1 MILQALVRCYE
12 KLAAKGTLA
21 RPGWQSAGVSFA
33 IRIDEQGRLHD
44 LIDLRQ
50 DVEKG
55 KKTVKVAQSRRVPEQ
70 EKRTVGIAPNF
81 LCDNAAYLLGI
92 DSKGKP
98 ERAKLCFEA
107 SAQRHHALLKDV
119 DHPFAQAILAFF
131 DSWKPEE
138 AAAHPLLQ
146 PCLKELATA
155 NLIFQMHITYA
166 QDVPEI
172 AAAWQQVYEQTDEKA
187 PRQRCLVTGELEEIQ
202 RLHPAIKGVQDAQS
216 MGASI
221 VSFNAPAFESY
232 GHDGEQGL
240 NAPIGKHA
248 AFAYGAA
255 LNHLLSQKE
264 HTLYLGDTTIVF
276 WAEDAEEEYADL
288 FAAMMGNDNEVK
300 DDALRDAVQR
310 LAKGQ
315 DVRWND
321 ALLHPSNPFYVLGLS
336 PNAARLSVRFFI
348 QNTFDKFAKNVARHQ
363 ERMDIVKP
371 AYDNRETLSIYSMLR
386 ETVSPNARD
395 KHSSPHMTG
404 DLIRAVLMDMPYPT
418 TLYQQV
424 QLRIRAEHEM
434 NRGKAAIIKAYL
446 MKNGHANERIS
457 EVTTVYLNEQ
467 TEYAPYVLGRLF
479 ALLEAL
485 QKTANPGIN
494 ATIRDKY
501 FNSASCT
508 PSVVFPTLIRLA
520 QAHLK
525 KLDGGL
531 SLHYSKRLTEL
542 MGMLGE
548 SYPKRL
554 SLEDQGIFQLGYY
567 HQMQKLYQ
575 KKED

>member
-1 MILQALVRCYE
+1 MILQALTRYYE
-12 KLAAKGTLA
+12 QLAAKGTLA

-33 IRIDEQGRLHD
+33 IRINEQGELCD

-50 DVEKG
+50 DAEKG
-55 KKTVKVAQSRRVPEQ
+55 KKTVKVSQSHWVPQQ
-70 EKRTVGIAPNF
+70 EKRASNVAPNF
-81 LCDNAAYLLGI
+81 LCDNAAYMLGI

-107 SAQRHHALLKDV
+107 SAQRHHALLKNV
-119 DHPFAQAILAFF
+119 DHPLARAILAFF

-146 PCLKELATA
+146 PWLKELATA
-155 NLIFQMHITYA
+155 NLIFQMHTTYA
-166 QDVPEI
+166 QEVPEI
-172 AAAWQQVYEQTDEKA
+172 AAAWQRAYEKTDENA
-187 PRQRCLVTGELEEIQ
+187 SRQRCLVTGELEEIQ
-202 RLHPAIKGVQDAQS
+202 RLHPAIKGVQNAQA

-232 GHDGEQGL
+232 GHDDEQGL
-240 NAPIGKHA
+240 NAPVGKHA

-255 LNHLLSQKE
+255 LNYLLSQKE
-264 HTLYLGDTTIVF
+264 HTLYLGDATIVF

-310 LAKGQ
+310 LARGQ
-315 DVRWND
+315 DVCWNE

-348 QNTFDKFAKNVARHQ
+348 QNTFDQFAKNVALHQ

-386 ETVSPNARD
+386 ETVSPNAKD

-404 DLIRAVLMDMPYPT
+404 DLIRAVLMNTPYPT

-424 QLRIRAEHEM
+424 QLRIRAEHEV
-434 NRGKAAIIKAYL
+434 NRGKAAIIRAYL
-446 MKNGHANERIS
+446 IQNTKANEKIS
-457 EVTTVYLNEQ
+457 EVPKVLNEQ
-467 TEYAPYVLGRLF
+467 IQYAPYVLGRLF

-485 QKTANPGIN
+485 QKAANPGIN

-531 SLHYSKRLTEL
+531 SLYYSKKLTEL
-542 MGMLGE
+542 MGMLDE

-554 SLEDQGIFQLGYY
+554 NLEEQGIFQLGYY
-567 HQMQKLYQ
+567 HQTQQLYQ
-575 KKED
+575 KKEE

>member
-12 KLAAKGTLA
+12 QLAVKGALA
-21 RPGWQSAGVSFA
+21 RPGWQSIGVSFA
-33 IRIDEQGRLHD
+33 IRINEQGEVCD

-50 DVEKG
+50 DVERG

-92 DSKGKP
+92 DSKGRP

-107 SAQRHHALLKDV
+107 SAQRHHALLKDA
-119 DHPFAQAILAFF
+119 DHPFARAILAFF

-146 PCLKELATA
+146 PWLKELAAA
-155 NLIFQMHITYA
+155 NLIFQMRTTYA
-166 QDVPEI
+166 QEVPEI
-172 AAAWQQVYEQTDEKA
+172 AAAWQRAYEQTDENA
-187 PRQRCLVTGELEEIQ
+187 TRQRCLVTGEVEEIQ
-202 RLHPAIKGVQDAQS
+202 RLHPAIKGVQDAQAMGTS
-216 MGASI
+216 M

-240 NAPIGKHA
+240 NAPVGKHA

-255 LNHLLSQKE
+255 LNYLLSQKE
-264 HTLYLGDTTIVF
+264 HTFYLGDATIVF

-288 FAAMMGNDNEVK
+288 FAAMLGNDNEVQ

-310 LAKGQ
+310 LARGQ
-315 DVRWND
+315 EAQWND

-348 QNTFDKFAKNVARHQ
+348 QNTFDQFAKNVALHQ

-386 ETVSPNARD
+386 ETVNPKAENM
-395 KHSSPHMTG
+395 HSSPHMTG
-404 DLIRAVLMDMPYPT
+404 DLIRAVLMDTPYPA
-418 TLYQQV
+418 TLYQQM
-424 QLRIRAEHEM
+424 QLRIRAEHEV
-434 NRGKAAIIKAYL
+434 NRGKAAIIRAYL
-446 MKNGHANERIS
+446 IQNTRANEKMS
-457 EVTTVYLNEQ
+457 EVPKVLNEQ
-467 TEYAPYVLGRLF
+467 IQYAPYVLGRLF
-479 ALLEAL
+479 AVLEAL
-485 QKTANPGIN
+485 QRAANPGIN

-501 FNSASCT
+501 FNSVSCT

-531 SLHYSKRLTEL
+531 SLYYSKKLTEL
-542 MGMLGE
+542 MGMLDE

-567 HQMQKLYQ
+567 HQTQQLYQ
-575 KKED
+575 KKEE

>member
-12 KLAAKGTLA
+12 QLAAKGALA
-21 RPGWQSAGVSFA
+21 RPGWQPIGVSFA
-33 IRIDEQGRLHD
+33 IRINEQGEFCD

-50 DVEKG
+50 DVERG
-55 KKTVKVAQSRRVPEQ
+55 KKTIKVAQSRRVPEQ

-92 DSKGKP
+92 DSKGRP

-107 SAQRHHALLKDV
+107 SAQRHHALLKDA
-119 DHPFAQAILAFF
+119 DHPFARAILAFF

-146 PCLKELATA
+146 PWLKELAAA
-155 NLIFQMHITYA
+155 NLIFQMRTTYA
-166 QDVPEI
+166 QEVPEI
-172 AAAWQQVYEQTDEKA
+172 AAAWQRAYEQTDENA
-187 PRQRCLVTGELEEIQ
+187 TRQRCLVTGEVEEIQ
-202 RLHPAIKGVQDAQS
+202 RLHPAIKGVQDAQAMGTS
-216 MGASI
+216 M

-240 NAPIGKHA
+240 NAPVGKHA

-255 LNHLLSQKE
+255 LNYLLSQKE
-264 HTLYLGDTTIVF
+264 HTFYLGDATIVF

-288 FAAMMGNDNEVK
+288 FAAMLGNDNEVQ

-310 LAKGQ
+310 LARGQ
-315 DVRWND
+315 EAQWND

-348 QNTFDKFAKNVARHQ
+348 QNTFDQFAKNVALHQ

-386 ETVSPNARD
+386 ETVSPKAENM
-395 KHSSPHMTG
+395 HSSPHMTG
-404 DLIRAVLMDMPYPT
+404 DLIRAVLMNTPYPA

-424 QLRIRAEHEM
+424 QLRIRAEHEV
-434 NRGKAAIIKAYL
+434 NRGKAAIIRAYL
-446 MKNGHANERIS
+446 IQNTKANEKMS
-457 EVTTVYLNEQ
+457 EVPKVLNEQ
-467 TEYAPYVLGRLF
+467 IQYAPYVLGRLF
-479 ALLEAL
+479 AVLEAL
-485 QKTANPGIN
+485 QRAANPGIN
-494 ATIRDKY
+494 ATIRDKC

-531 SLHYSKRLTEL
+531 SLYYSKKLTEL
-542 MGMLGE
+542 MGMLDE

-567 HQMQKLYQ
+567 HQTQQLYQ